1 MVSALWWK
9 GDSHVGLEKHFI
21 SNLACVCIGESAGIS
36 RSSGS
41 AKLTEMGRKNKRPSR
56 DQLDLVW
63 QKISRQR
70 LRDQSHQDLSATS
83 LGATADGAS
92 SAQSG
97 SNLYENLF
105 GIFQVNPFFVP

>member
-1 MVSALWWK
+1 VE
-9 GDSHVGLEKHFI
+9 LEKIFI
-21 SNLACVCIGESAGIS
+21 SNLACVCVGESAGIG

-56 DQLDLVW
+56 DQPDLVW
-63 QKISRQR
+63 QKILRQR
-70 LRDQSHQDLSATS
+70 RQKAHQSHQDSSATS

-105 GIFQVNPFFVP
+105 GIF